1 MVTAP
6 PMPLAGLTG
15 ALQVRE
21 IGIADL
27 LASVRQSLDD
37 FKLMPTYL
45 VLLAL
50 IYPAI
55 GLIAARA
62 ALGHDVVPLIFPMI
76 AGFAHVGPLAA
87 LGLYELSKRHEAG
100 RDTRWTH
107 VFNVLHAKSLG
118 TVIGLGAILAALF
131 AGWLWSALEIQQ

>member
-87 LGLYELSKRHEAG
+87 LGLCELSRRHEAG
-100 RDTRWTH
+100 LDTRWTH